1 MNWQFWKNDAQTKRL
16 PGPKEP
22 PQQVVNYLVT
32 NAKMSPDLVWHLKAV
47 TIPQSDKKDVIDV
60 RVYDSNVTERN
71 GVKVRNY
78 HSLDDHS
85 ALVIFDGWYN
95 KVTHAVDKKKYI

>member
-1 MNWQFWKNDAQTKRL
+1 MNWQFWKSGGQNKML
-16 PGPKEP
+16 PGPKGI
-22 PQQVVNYLVT
+22 PQSVGSYLVT
-32 NAKMSPDLVWHLKAV
+32 KEGMNPDLVWSLKAV
-47 TIPQSDKKDVIDV
+47 IIPRSDEKNVIDV

-71 GVKVRNY
+71 GVKVINY

-95 KVTHAVDKKKYI
+95 KVTHAVDKKKL

>member
-1 MNWQFWKNDAQTKRL
+1 MNLMFWKSEGQTKRL

-22 PQQVVNYLVT
+22 PQQVVSYLVT
-32 NAKMSPDLVWHLKAV
+32 NAKMSPDLVWRLKAV
-47 TIPQSDKKDVIDV
+47 TIPRSDEKDVIDI

-71 GVKVRNY
+71 GVKVINY
-78 HSLDDHS
+78 HSLNDHS

-95 KVTHAVDKKKYI
+95 KVTHAVDKKKL